1 MGCIFTPPGPQSVIW
16 VAFRKRGIPKTSK
29 PNFADSEI
37 RPLLYNIYLLVHKR
51 KLVSPSDR
59 SHVRA
64 CKGPASKA
72 GRKFKKR
79 FPRIDFEHLRPGPGP
94 GGPKDTQGGLGTH
107 RAGEEAQGSLGGL

>member
-1 MGCIFTPPGPQSVIW
+1 MEAKCFLSSRTL
-16 VAFRKRGIPKTSK
+16 A
-29 PNFADSEI
+29 
-37 RPLLYNIYLLVHKR
+37 RPASHCRDPAERNKR
-51 KLVSPSDR
+51 KLPSPSDL